1 MTKILRM
8 LWKNLIAFLI
18 GAGIGAVTVVLFV
31 FPSALKESLA
41 DKEPGTVIVGALALA
56 PVLLIIYGVLGI
68 IFGGLAALIVYN
80 IVKLVLRKK
89 KPKI

>member
-1 MTKILRM
+1 MIKILSL

-18 GAGIGAVTVVLFV
+18 GGAIGAVTVVLFV

-41 DKEPGTVIVGALALA
+41 DKEPEAVIVGALALA

-68 IFGGLAALIVYN
+68 ILGGLAALIIYN
-80 IVKLVLRKK
+80 TVKLVLRKK

>member
-1 MTKILRM
+1 MAKILKV
-8 LWKNLIAFLI
+8 LWKNIVAFLI
-18 GAGIGAVTVVLFV
+18 GAAIGTVTVVLFV

-41 DKEPGTVIVGALALA
+41 DKEPGTVIVGAIALA

-80 IVKLVLRKK
+80 IAKLVLRKK
-89 KPKI
+89 KPNI